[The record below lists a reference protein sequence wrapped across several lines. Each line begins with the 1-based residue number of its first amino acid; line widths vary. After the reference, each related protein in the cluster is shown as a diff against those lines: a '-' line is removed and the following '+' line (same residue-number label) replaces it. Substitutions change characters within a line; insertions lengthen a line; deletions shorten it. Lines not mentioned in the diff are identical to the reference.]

1 VNVWHRMMAV
11 AWSTLMESLRQKAL
25 WVLLLFALVLLGSS
39 IYFTEFTF
47 EKEFKFMKDVG
58 SAAISLL
65 GLLTALIGAAQLIP
79 AEIERRTIYVT
90 LSKPVR
96 RLEFLLGKYLGLL
109 ALITLMVFG
118 MTVIFFGVLLFQEQ
132 VFIAEV
138 VGSTPASQWSEA
150 QIAAVEQIRD
160 QARDPAMLQ
169 AILLLWARLALV
181 EAIALFFST
190 IATSNI
196 FIIFASVVVYIIGHL
211 QATAREVW
219 MEGSTDNFLLET
231 LLALVALLVPNFQ
244 SFSIIDE
251 ILAGESV
258 SLSYTADIFGY
269 SVVYTIII
277 LVVSALVFQ
286 DREL

>member
-1 VNVWHRMMAV
+1 MSIWHRVMAV

-25 WVLLLFALVLLGSS
+25 WVLLIFALVLLGSS
-39 IYFTEFTF
+39 VYFTEFTF

-90 LSKPVR
+90 LSKPIR
-96 RLEFLLGKYLGLL
+96 RFEFLLGKYLGLL
-109 ALITLMVFG
+109 SLITLMVLG

-138 VGSTPASQWSEA
+138 VGGTPASAWSEG
-150 QIAAVEQIRD
+150 QIASVEQIRE

-211 QATAREVW
+211 QSTAREVW
-219 MEGSTDNFLLET
+219 MESSSDHFLLET

-244 SFSIIDE
+244 SFSVIDE
-251 ILAGESV
+251 ILAGEAV
-258 SLSYTADIFGY
+258 SLAYTSEIFGY
-269 SVVYTIII
+269 TLIYTLII
-277 LVVSALVFQ
+277 LAVSALIFQ

>member
-1 VNVWHRMMAV
+1 MSIWNRLMAV

-25 WVLLLFALVLLGSS
+25 WVLLIFALVLLGSS
-39 IYFTEFTF
+39 VYFTEFTF

-90 LSKPVR
+90 LSKPIR
-96 RLEFLLGKYLGLL
+96 RWEFLLGKYLGLL
-109 ALITLMVFG
+109 SLITLMVFG

-138 VGSTPASQWSEA
+138 TGGVPAAEWSEN
-150 QIAAVEQIRD
+150 QIRAVEQIRE

-169 AILLLWARLALV
+169 AIVLLWARLALV

-211 QATAREVW
+211 QSTAREAW
-219 MEGSTDNFLLET
+219 MEGSAENFVLEG

-244 SFSIIDE
+244 AFSIIDE
-251 ILAGESV
+251 ILAGEAVTLAYTSEIFSY
-258 SLSYTADIFGY
+258 SLTYT
-269 SVVYTIII
+269 VII
-277 LVVSALVFQ
+277 LGVSALIFQ